1 MDPVTLAAAATSI
14 LLPYLAKAG
23 KIILEDVAKQLP
35 DTAGKLWDKISEK
48 FAAKPAA
55 QGAAQDLVGKPD
67 DKDNQEAFELQVRKM
82 LKEDPAF
89 AEEFSTLVDKAQKES
104 ISLQGSGAVATH
116 GGVAAGQGGVA
127 IQGNVQGNI
136 VLGNNATTLGNNSGT
151 INIDPSREPKK

>member
-23 KIILEDVAKQLP
+23 KIVLEDVAQQLP
-35 DTAGKLWDKISEK
+35 ETAGKLWDKIAEK
-48 FAAKPAA
+48 FEAKPAA
-55 QGAAQDLVGKPD
+55 QGAAQDLVGKAD
-67 DKDNQEAFELQVRKM
+67 DKDNQEAFELQLRKM

-89 AEEFSTLVDKAQKES
+89 ADELSALVDKAQKES
-104 ISLQGSGAVATH
+104 ISLQGSGAVATS

-151 INIDPSREPKK
+151 INIDNSGNKKE